1 MLLLFAA
8 CSDYGVARQVEV
20 QSWTQPARAG
30 GVDIVWVIDDS
41 SSMLEEQ
48 EQLAA
53 HADSF
58 ISFLTHVP
66 VDFRLTVV
74 TTDPEATG
82 PWTTMTGETPNL
94 ANVFADEVLGAR

>member
-58 ISFLTHVP
+58 ISFLNLEQFHSKWATIQ
-66 VDFRLTVV
+66 
-74 TTDPEATG
+74 TTRTRAG
-82 PWTTMTGETPNL
+82 PPQTPL
-94 ANVFADEVLGAR
+94 PGGS